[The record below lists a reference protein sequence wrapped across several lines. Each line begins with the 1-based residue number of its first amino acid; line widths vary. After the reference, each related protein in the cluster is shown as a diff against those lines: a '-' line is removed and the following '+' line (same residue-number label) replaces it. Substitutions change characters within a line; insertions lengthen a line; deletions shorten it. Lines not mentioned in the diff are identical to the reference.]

1 MKVYCMDNDS
11 CVMSVDKG
19 NNLPLLHRVFNL
31 VFNQCGKLQGLGY
44 DLFQS
49 TLLYIV
55 LEIFPT

>member
-1 MKVYCMDNDS
+1 
-11 CVMSVDKG
+11 MSVDKG